1 MAKLFAEFPEVT
13 TPQWEAV
20 INADLK
26 GADYEKKLVW
36 KTIEGF
42 SVRPYYRA
50 EDLSNVRHLGAQ
62 PGQFPYVRGTKC
74 DNKWLVRQ
82 TIVVECPLEAN
93 KIALDVLTRGVES
106 LCFSISNKEFSAA
119 DLDTL
124 LDGIVISAVEL
135 NFEGC
140 AVNKIAELFI
150 DKIEKSNLTSEE
162 VAVSFNIDPIVKKLS
177 LKGKLCNDNGCCMS
191 DAKSLIERSK
201 KFGRIRFVTVNGQVF
216 NSCGATSV
224 QELAF
229 ALAVG
234 HDYIVKLMDAGVS
247 IDAAAHNIKFNMA
260 IGSNYF
266 IEIAKFRAAR
276 MLWAN
281 IVKKYNPTKD
291 CASKM
296 KVHAITSKFNITAY
310 DPYVNMLRGT
320 TESMSAAIAG
330 VSSIEV
336 LPFDTAFQAPS
347 EFSSRIARNA
357 QLLLKDESHFD
368 QVTDVA
374 GGSYYVETLTQSI
387 ADAAW
392 SLFKAVEAEGGYVEA
407 FKKGFIQTKVEEA
420 AAKRDI
426 NIATRREI
434 LLGTNQY
441 PNFNEKADKA
451 VTEATVTKGACCC
464 SSSSCSGEAPYRK
477 LQPYRASMAFEQLRL
492 NVDNHGK
499 AVKAFM
505 LTVGSL
511 AFCRARAQ
519 FASNFFGCAG
529 IDAIDNIRFS
539 SVKEGVDAA
548 LEAKADIVVICSSD
562 DEYQTLAPEAAEM
575 LKGKALFVVAG
586 EPACK
591 AELQAKGINNFISVK
606 SNVLETLKGYVKELG
621 I

>member
-13 TPQWEAV
+13 TSQWEAV

-82 TIVVECPLEAN
+82 TIVVESASEAN
-93 KIALDVLTRGVES
+93 KLALDVLSRGVES
-106 LCFSISNKEFSAA
+106 LCFSISNKEFTAA

-124 LDGIVISAVEL
+124 LQGIVISAVEL

-140 AVNKIAELFI
+140 AVSHVAELFLS
-150 DKIEKSNLTSEE
+150 KIEKSDLTSEQ
-162 VAVSFNIDPIVKKLS
+162 VAASFNIDPIVKKLS
-177 LKGKLCNDNGCCMS
+177 LKGKLCSEKGLCMGEV
-191 DAKSLIERSK
+191 KTLIERAE
-201 KFGRIRFVTVNGQVF
+201 KFRRIRFVTVNGQVF
-216 NSCGATSV
+216 NSCGATLV

-229 ALAVG
+229 SLSAA
-234 HDYIVKLMDAGVS
+234 HEYIVKLMEAGVS
-247 IDAAAHNIKFNMA
+247 IDSAARNIKFNMA
-260 IGSNYF
+260 VSSNYF
-266 IEIAKFRAAR
+266 MEIAKFRAAR

-291 CASKM
+291 CSAKM
-296 KVHAITSKFNITAY
+296 KVNAITSKFNMTAY

-336 LPFDTAFQAPS
+336 LPFDAAFQAPS

-368 QVTDVA
+368 QVTDAA

-387 ADAAW
+387 ADHAW

-407 FKKGFIQTKVEEA
+407 FKNGFIQAKIEES
-420 AAKRDI
+420 AAKRDL

-434 LLGTNQY
+434 ILGTNQY
-441 PNFNEKADKA
+441 PNFSEKADKA
-451 VTEATVTKGACCC
+451 VTEASVTKGACSCC
-464 SSSSCSGEAPYRK
+464 CGGEAVYTK
-477 LQPYRASMAFEQLRL
+477 LQPYRVGMAFEQLRL
-492 NVDNHGK
+492 KVDRSGK
-499 AVKAFM
+499 PVTAFM

-529 IDAIDNIRFS
+529 IEAVDNIRFS
-539 SVKEGVDAA
+539 SVEEGVKAA
-548 LEAKADIVVICSSD
+548 LAAKADIVVICSSD